1 MATRPSR
8 VESRRIAFESVD
20 RPLSQSGSQS
30 VWQSLSQSVKRSVR
44 QFVSSP
50 VRQFVMHS
58 FIYSLAIKSDCFAR
72 RGAAIVSRIL
82 LPLDPPPLPTLP
94 PFLGCRW

>member
-20 RPLSQSGSQS
+20 RPLSQSVSLAVPQPVSQS
-30 VWQSLSQSVKRSVR
+30 SGP
-44 QFVSSP
+44 FVSSP

-82 LPLDPPPLPTLP
+82 LPLHPPPLPTLP